1 MNYFNDCI
9 FWFIKIIFF
18 YIFLNLFKLKDAI
31 IINFYLINIF
41 TIIFYL
47 KSKKQK
53 ILWNVKYLIIY
64 NSIF

>member
-1 MNYFNDCI
+1 MNYFNNCI

-18 YIFLNLFKLKDAI
+18 YIFLNLFKLKDVI

-41 TIIFYL
+41 IIIFYL